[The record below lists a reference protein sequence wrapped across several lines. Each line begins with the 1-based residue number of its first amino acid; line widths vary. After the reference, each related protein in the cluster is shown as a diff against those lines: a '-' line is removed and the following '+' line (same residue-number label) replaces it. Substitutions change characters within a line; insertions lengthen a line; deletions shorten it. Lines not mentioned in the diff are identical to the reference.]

1 MLKSVVVTS
10 ASVKKSR
17 HLPLTRKN
25 PSALCWPFYQ
35 RGPAALSVEALREA
49 VPNEYRLW
57 VRSAVLVGVLAYF
70 VVTVMVALGDGF
82 GAIYLRQ
89 ESYALLLSLLGL
101 ALERKG
107 KAQSAAYLVLFAATA
122 EILVSFYRSPD
133 GLSAAALPG
142 LPVIVMV
149 SGLFLGP
156 RGAYFLGGTTGVLV
170 PLLVWLSGQQGV
182 GPGFGPRAGIGV
194 AALLVSQLA
203 TAAVLHV
210 FLLSFGRLLG
220 RATRNE
226 RRAAEL
232 LEAAPDGLLVV
243 GPDGRI
249 EACNDKAVEALGMQR
264 KALDGL
270 YPEALPLLPVDRE
283 SGRFVL
289 SEVTEETL
297 PIEYRATNTGTA
309 LEARARKVSSSD
321 ERASWLVLLRDIT
334 ARLDAKKREEE
345 LSAQLQHSQKLEAI
359 GQLAGGVAH
368 DFNNLLT
375 VVAGYSDFIE
385 DLPEENAQEI
395 AEELRATC
403 QRGVVLTRQL
413 LAFAR
418 REVTTPI
425 PLDVSATVH
434 GLRNLLGRLL
444 GEHIRI
450 DLSADEVCPIKADA
464 GQIEQVVLNL
474 AANARDA
481 MPQGGTLR
489 LRVFGQGDRVVL
501 EVEDTGVGI
510 DDATQRRIF
519 EPFFTTKPRGKGTGL
534 GLSTVHGIVTQA
546 EGRISVA
553 SRKGQGARFQIS
565 WPRTNEALPGEPQT
579 SQIARPKRGE
589 GLILLAEDDKRAR
602 KLIVRML
609 SDAGFEVLAAQDGAE
624 ALSLAVNLD
633 RSPDLLLT
641 DIVMP
646 GMSGVELIER
656 VQRMHPTVRFLLM
669 SGYTDQQ
676 LAPARFDLSVDLL
689 PKPFGRRELL
699 DRVAAKVG
707 VLDRKRA

>member
-1 MLKSVVVTS
+1 MKNSSPL
-10 ASVKKSR
+10 
-17 HLPLTRKN
+17 LPRKN
-25 PSALCWPFYQ
+25 NTAASRWQ
-35 RGPAALSVEALREA
+35 RGPAALSVEGLREA

-57 VRSAVLVGVLAYF
+57 VRSAVLVCVLGYA
-70 VVTVMVALGDGF
+70 VVNAMIAAETGF
-82 GAIYLRQ
+82 EGMHRR
-89 ESYALLLSLLGL
+89 EEVYAFLLSVLGL
-101 ALERKG
+101 VLERKG
-107 KAQSAAYLVLFAATA
+107 HAQHAAYLVLFAATS
-122 EILVSFYRSPD
+122 EILLSFYRTSD
-133 GLSAAALPG
+133 GLNSAALPA
-142 LPVIVMV
+142 LPVIVMA

-156 RGAYFLGGTTGVLV
+156 RGAYALALAMGVLV
-170 PLLVWLSGQQGV
+170 PALVWISGEQGV
-182 GPGFGPRAGIGV
+182 GPGFGPRAGVTI
-194 AALLVSQLA
+194 AALVVSQIA
-203 TAAVLHV
+203 TAVVLHV
-210 FLLSFGRLLG
+210 FLRSFGRLLG
-220 RATRNE
+220 RASRNE
-226 RRAAEL
+226 LRAAEL
-232 LEAAPDGLLVV
+232 LEAAPDGLLVI

-249 EACNDKAVEALGMQR
+249 EASNDKAVEALGMSR
-264 KALDGL
+264 TALTGL
-270 YPEALPLLPVDRE
+270 LPDELPLLPVDRD

-289 SEVTEETL
+289 REVTEEPS
-297 PIEYRATNTGTA
+297 PIEYRATNTGAA

-345 LSAQLQHSQKLEAI
+345 LSLQLQHSQKLEAI

-375 VVAGYSDFIE
+375 VVAGYADFIE
-385 DLPEENAQEI
+385 ELPEESAREI

-403 QRGVVLTRQL
+403 QRGVLLTRQL

-418 REVTTPI
+418 REVIAPV
-425 PLDVSATVH
+425 PLDVSGAVH
-434 GLRNLLGRLL
+434 GLRNLLERLL

-450 DLSADEVCPIKADA
+450 EISANELCPIKADP

-489 LRVFGQGDRVVL
+489 LRVFNRGTHVIL

-510 DDATQRRIF
+510 DDEMQAKMF
-519 EPFFTTKPRGKGTGL
+519 DPFFTTKPRGKGTGL
-534 GLSTVHGIVTQA
+534 GLATVFGIVTQA
-546 EGRISVA
+546 EGRIVVDSK
-553 SRKGQGARFQIS
+553 KGQGARFQLI
-565 WPRTNEALPGEPQT
+565 WPRTTEPLPGSPLASQT
-579 SQIARPKRGE
+579 AGPWHGE

-609 SDAGFEVLAAQDGAE
+609 TEAGFEVLAAQDGAE

-633 RSPDLLLT
+633 RRPDLLLT

-656 VQRMHPTVRFLLM
+656 VQRMHPSIQFLLM
-669 SGYTDQQ
+669 SGYTDRQ
-676 LAPARFDLSVDLL
+676 LAPARFDLAVDLL

-699 DRVAAKVG
+699 ERVAVKISS
-707 VLDRKRA
+707 LERKLA